1 MRVKF
6 ANGQLMVLSL
16 LGLPACDE
24 VSFPAIAGEE
34 FEAALTGASQVPPV
48 TTNATG
54 TALFTVVE
62 DTLLIFSVEV
72 AAIDSTTAVHIHEG
86 AAGVRGD
93 TDTLVVL
100 FTGPSA
106 CKTNSGTALSI
117 TSSSV
122 ANPTVIKTGTAHAQ
136 TVGSTGF
143 VRLAGH
149 SGSTPSLNGE
159 HKATYTGD
167 STFTIP
173 VDVTV
178 GGTGG
183 TAQRFNWNLTS
194 PRCLAGYTGPAG
206 GGQRRPA
213 QLTRLPA
220 RYGATPPERMAE
232 LIARMRAGTVY
243 VDVHTRL
250 NAAGEVRGQIASR

>member
-1 MRVKF
+1 MRLKS
-6 ANGQLMVLSL
+6 AHRL
-16 LGLPACDE
+16 LVVGLLALPACDE
-24 VSFPAIAGEE
+24 VSFPVLGDEE
-34 FEAALTGASQVPPV
+34 FEAVLTGGNQVPPV
-48 TTNATG
+48 TTNASG
-54 TALFTVVE
+54 TALFTVVQ
-62 DTLLIFSVEV
+62 DTFLIFRVDV

-86 AAGVRGD
+86 AAGVGGGA
-93 TDTLVVL
+93 TLVTL

-117 TSSSV
+117 ASSSV
-122 ANPTVIKTGTAHAQ
+122 ANPSVITTATEHGQ

-143 VRLAGH
+143 VRIAGH

-159 HKATYTGD
+159 HKATYTGL

-173 VDVTV
+173 VSVTV
-178 GGTGG
+178 GGAGG

-194 PRCLAGYTGPAG
+194 PRCLPGYTGPAG
-206 GGQRRPA
+206 AGQRRPA
-213 QLTRLPA
+213 QLTLLPTS
-220 RYGATPPERMAE
+220 YGATPLERMAE

-250 NAAGEVRGQIASR
+250 NVGGEVRGQIAIR